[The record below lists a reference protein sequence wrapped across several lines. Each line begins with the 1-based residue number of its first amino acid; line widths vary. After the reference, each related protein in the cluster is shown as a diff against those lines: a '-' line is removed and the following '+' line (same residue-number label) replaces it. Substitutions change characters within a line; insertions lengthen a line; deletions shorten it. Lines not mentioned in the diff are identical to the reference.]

1 MSPVCHASRRTAAW
15 LRCACRYRRTPFWSP
30 APCIAAAK
38 SRSLCGCRRRT
49 AGSRTCRRRT
59 TNNPCPPRPRLE
71 SALCR
76 LSPAARSC
84 RPSRLCMHPGF
95 AAGFC
100 KLAHARDVALPL
112 GHRDHAA
119 GVEQIEDVAGLDAL
133 VIGRQCHQVRLAL
146 AVLPSGIE
154 ISLAGFFRHGELL
167 EQHVGVGEFEI
178 VPRIFLLGLQEYV
191 AVADALR
198 AFAAIKIEIVD
209 AVD

>member
-100 KLAHARDVALPL
+100 KLADTHDVALPF

-119 GVEQIEDVAGLDAL
+119 GIEQVEDMTGLDAL
-133 VIGRQCHQVRLAL
+133 VIGRQRHQVLL
-146 AVLPSGIE
+146 AVATALPPRFE
-154 ISLAGFFRHGELL
+154 IFPAGFLGHLELL
-167 EQHVGVGEFEI
+167 EQHHCVGIFEI
-178 VPRIFLLGLQEYV
+178 VPGVFLLGLQEHV
-191 AVADALR
+191 AVC
-198 AFAAIKIEIVD
+198 
-209 AVD
+209 